1 MSRFVETMTAQPW
14 NRFFQSMKGDELKLS
29 AEQRTRF
36 SRAQARLRIAK
47 RFNGINLS
55 GVSLSTER
63 GYTAGMGIFLA
74 YSGLEALA
82 TAMDQ
87 QAYTWASEDQALAKR
102 LKQLLS
108 GLDLSHP
115 DRQEEINWLLG
126 NHHLINKLQAF
137 QEGRKHNVL
146 LIAQGLRHMVA
157 HGSFTTH
164 CLKMFTKRE
173 CEAVEE
179 LRQLIFQ
186 ICDQRLTAWLDDK
199 ETAHMERR

>member
-1 MSRFVETMTAQPW
+1 MIAQPW
-14 NRFFQSMKGDELKLS
+14 RRLFQAIKQEALILS
-29 AEQRTRF
+29 AEQHTRF

-63 GYTAGMGIFLA
+63 GYTTGMGIFLA

-82 TAMDQ
+82 SAMDQ
-87 QAYTWASEDQALAKR
+87 PAYTWASEDKALAKR
-102 LKQLLS
+102 LNKLLS

-115 DRQEEINWLLG
+115 DRQEGIAWLLG
-126 NHHLINKLQAF
+126 NHQLIDRLRAF
-137 QEGRKHNVL
+137 QEGRNHNVL
-146 LIAQGLRHMVA
+146 LIAQSLRHMVA

-164 CLKMFTKRE
+164 GLKMFTKRE
-173 CEAVEE
+173 CETVEE

-186 ICDQRLTAWLDDK
+186 VCDQRLTAWL
-199 ETAHMERR
+199 EEQLVNQISI

>member
-1 MSRFVETMTAQPW
+1 MTKQPW
-14 NRFFQSMKGDELKLS
+14 HRFFQAIKQEHLILNS
-29 AEQRTRF
+29 EQRTRF
-36 SRAQARLRIAK
+36 SRAQARLRIA
-47 RFNGINLS
+47 RGFNGIKLS
-55 GVSLSTER
+55 GVSSTTER
-63 GYTAGMGIFLA
+63 GYSTGMGIFLA

-115 DRQEEINWLLG
+115 DRQEGINWLLG

-137 QEGRKHNVL
+137 QEGRNYNVL
-146 LIAQGLRHMVA
+146 LIAQSLRHMVA

-164 CLKMFTKRE
+164 GLKMFTKRE

-186 ICDQRLTAWLDDK
+186 ICDQRLTAWLDEELSPQTQK
-199 ETAHMERR
+199 AH